1 MSTAHYVLLLI
12 AVVMAAESLWA
23 IATPAGMRDRVRGL
37 LDETGGS
44 TRSWRTLLWGLALLL
59 WLFAWFGQQWAHR
72 ALFLIGVFFM
82 ATGFLA
88 RRPLFLESWYGLF
101 LGRRSPTGIRFIY
114 LAELVLA
121 AGFAWIAFTG
131 Q

>member
-1 MSTAHYVLLLI
+1 MSAAHYVLLLI
-12 AVVMAAESLWA
+12 AVLMAGEALWA
-23 IATPAGMRDRVRGL
+23 IASPIAVRDRVRRM
-37 LDETGGS
+37 LDEAGGGVGA
-44 TRSWRTLLWGLALLL
+44 WRFVFWGFALLM

-88 RRPLFLESWYGLF
+88 HRPSFLESWYGLF
-101 LGRRSPTGIRFIY
+101 LGRRSPAGIRLIY
-114 LAELVLA
+114 LGELVLA
-121 AGFAWIAFTG
+121 AGFAWIALTG